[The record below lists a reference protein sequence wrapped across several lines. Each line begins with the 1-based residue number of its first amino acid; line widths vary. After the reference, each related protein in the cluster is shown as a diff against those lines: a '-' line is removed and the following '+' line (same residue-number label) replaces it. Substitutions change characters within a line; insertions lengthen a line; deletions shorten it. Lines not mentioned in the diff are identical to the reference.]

1 MELSR
6 MRVARLEASRIWPPL
21 RTYLL
26 ASGAANLVWEVS
38 QMPLYSLWESTT
50 GREIA
55 FAALHCTGGDLLIA
69 AATLGIGVLLTGQG
83 CWPESRWRQ
92 VTLATIGLGLAYTV
106 FSEWFN
112 IEVRRTWAYSPMMP
126 TLPGLGTGIA
136 PLLQWAAISSLALYL
151 ARRARP
157 SGPVIRQP

>member
-1 MELSR
+1 

-26 ASGAANLVWEVS
+26 ASGAANLVWELA
-38 QMPLYSLWESTT
+38 QMPLYSLWESAA

-69 AATLGIGVLLTGQG
+69 AATLGSAVLVTGQG
-83 CWPESRWRQ
+83 RWPESRWRQ

-112 IEVRRTWAYSPMMP
+112 VEVRRTWAYSPMMP
-126 TLPGLGTGIA
+126 TLPGLETGLS
-136 PLLQWAAISSLALYL
+136 PLLQWVAIPSLALYL
-151 ARRARP
+151 AWRARP
-157 SGPVIRQP
+157 SGLVTRLP